1 MHDIRAI
8 RETPETYAKA
18 WSRRPSLDGK
28 AVVAEILALDAEV
41 RKHLLAK
48 EAAEASRN
56 AKSKEIGKAKASK
69 DEALAASLMAEVA
82 SAKATIEEA
91 GKLEAEAVSRR
102 DDMLARLPNLPF
114 DDVPDGADEHGNIV
128 KRVWDGTQREEG
140 YKPSGLKS
148 GAKINQPKDHA
159 DLGEALKMMDF
170 EAAAR
175 MSGARFVVLKGQL
188 ARLERALTQFML
200 DIQTGENG
208 YSETAVPLLVRDSA
222 LFGTGQLPKFRE
234 DQFKASLV
242 QETKFA
248 ELYDLFGSRGLLDPT
263 IEDAI
268 DEQVFQIRMGTL
280 TTDPEVRRLALE
292 TFSELQESKRRRMA
306 AEVMVKAIN
315 RGFLTDNFW
324 LIPTAEVSLTN
335 IIREQITDAAD
346 LPMRMTAATPCFRSE
361 AGSAG
366 RDTKGMIRMHQF
378 IKVELVSITKPEDSA
393 AEHERMTRC
402 AEGILE
408 RLELPYRTMMLC
420 AGDMGF
426 GARKTYDLEVWL
438 PSQNTYREISSCS
451 NCGDFQARRMD
462 ARYREAPSGDNPK
475 PKPEFVHTLNGS
487 GLAVGRTLVAVLE
500 NYQEADG
507 RIRVPKALVP
517 YMGGLEV
524 IGLVFFLLRAKRGGG
539 GSARSDETEGA
550 TFLPRRLPPPSR

>member
-8 RETPETYAKA
+8 RDNPDAYAA
-18 WSRRPSLDGK
+18 ALSRRPTVDGKSVVAKILSLDG
-28 AVVAEILALDAEV
+28 EV
-41 RKHLLAK
+41 RKHILAK

-56 AKSKEIGKAKASK
+56 AKSKEIGKAKAAK
-69 DEALAASLMAEVA
+69 DEALAARLMADVA
-82 SAKATIEEA
+82 AAKTTIEEA
-91 GKLEAEAVSRR
+91 GKLEADAVAKR
-102 DDMLARLPNLPF
+102 DDVLARLPNVPF
-114 DDVPDGADEHGNIV
+114 EDVPLGEDENGNKV
-128 KRVWDGTQREEG
+128 VRTAGTPRQFNF
-140 YKPSGLKS
+140 
-148 GAKINQPKDHA
+148 APKDHA

-200 DIQTGENG
+200 DVQTGENG
-208 YSETAVPLLVRDSA
+208 YVEHQVPLLVKDHA
-222 LFGTGQLPKFRE
+222 MYGTGQLPKFTE
-234 DQFKASLV
+234 DLFSGFFGLAPV
-242 QETKFA
+242 AKFA
-248 ELYDLFGSRGLLDPT
+248 RSNPNWKWGIIESRNQYVWSVLQSIANVEDVVSDDTIKSALNRVPAGNYSYGPPNDEITSIEDFIGSTRNQLELYKGKNARQASKHWEETIVEVDLERSSRNVSD
-263 IEDAI
+263 
-268 DEQVFQIRMGTL
+268 QV
-280 TTDPEVRRLALE
+280 PS
-292 TFSELQESKRRRMA
+292 SERS
-306 AEVMVKAIN
+306 
-315 RGFLTDNFW
+315 W

-335 IIREQITDAAD
+335 IFREQIVDAIS
-346 LPMRMTAATPCFRSE
+346 LPARMTAASPCFRSE

-366 RDTKGMIRMHQF
+366 RDTKGMIRQHQF

-408 RLELPYRTMMLC
+408 RLELPYRTVMLC
-420 AGDMGF
+420 TGDMGF
-426 GARKTYDLEVWL
+426 GAKKTYDLEVWL

-507 RIRVPKALVP
+507 RIRVPTALVP

-524 IGLVFFLLRAKRGGG
+524 IG
-539 GSARSDETEGA
+539 
-550 TFLPRRLPPPSR
+550 